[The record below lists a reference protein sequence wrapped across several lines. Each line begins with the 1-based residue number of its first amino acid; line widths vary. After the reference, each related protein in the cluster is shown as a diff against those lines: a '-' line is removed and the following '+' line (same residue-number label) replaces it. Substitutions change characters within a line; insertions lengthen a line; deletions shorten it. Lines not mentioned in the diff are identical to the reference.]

1 MKALVMRAAGS
12 WAVSEVSDPV
22 AGAYD
27 AQTEMVVCGICNST
41 DKMLRNG
48 TFAPGVTYP
57 SILGHE
63 SVGRVTAVGS
73 RVRYLHPGQLVT
85 RCSAYGWDD
94 PPLRMHWG
102 GFSERGV
109 VRDSRAWLEDHPGE
123 TPADHF
129 PHIVFDEGHSPADIA
144 LSISLAENWSIA
156 AEAGGMVGD
165 VVGVSGT
172 GIAGLSLVAFA
183 RLLGAQSVVCVGRRK
198 ERLKRAVE
206 LGATHTAIAGPKAD
220 DLFRE
225 LGRAHVV
232 FEASGKAPAID
243 AAYRWVRP
251 GGRLIIYSAPDE
263 PVPLNVM
270 AAPREAAL
278 IVARPREAAV
288 LRGVVD
294 MVESGLL
301 PRELFLSGTY
311 PLDQIGDAFEAI
323 DEGSVVKAL
332 VDFVAS

>member
-206 LGATHTAIAGPKAD
+206 LGATHTAIAGPEAD

-323 DEGSVVKAL
+323 DDGSVVKAL
-332 VDFVAS
+332 VEFVAS